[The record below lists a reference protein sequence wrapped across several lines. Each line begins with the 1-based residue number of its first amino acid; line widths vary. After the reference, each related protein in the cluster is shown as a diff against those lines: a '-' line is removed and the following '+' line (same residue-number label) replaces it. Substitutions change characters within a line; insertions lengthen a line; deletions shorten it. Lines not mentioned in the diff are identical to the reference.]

1 MKKIDIGQKAKVVIR
16 WNTSQLLTTEED
28 EKNLIAMM
36 AEKYGIPQ
44 KNIRVEKNFVDSANA
59 ENSVLAG
66 DVVNN
71 IYDPKF
77 MQELMKQWLV
87 GKYGEEEAKAIDF
100 NEIVKID
107 SQINS
112 LIDHDKYN
120 KGKQYV
126 RARKRNVCL
135 WPRGQAATAAPRCP

>member
-44 KNIRVEKNFVDSANA
+44 KNIRVEKNFVDSTSA

-71 IYDPKF
+71 I
-77 MQELMKQWLV
+77 
-87 GKYGEEEAKAIDF
+87 
-100 NEIVKID
+100 
-107 SQINS
+107 
-112 LIDHDKYN
+112 
-120 KGKQYV
+120 
-126 RARKRNVCL
+126 
-135 WPRGQAATAAPRCP
+135 